1 MAEREAVPRLPTS
14 GQIIGAL
21 VTRLGIRHDVLQGRS
36 ARRYFSGDPENLVT
50 EYTRKEIF
58 AAIAEALTESGFI
71 KSTQIGNDDYQLAP
85 ALASMLRWHAD
96 NWDLQR
102 SFLRRRMTSVLP
114 GSLPKVWGAFVRL
127 AVVDLSLR
135 VAAHLHL
142 SGSSPAALSLLD
154 WTGRTARGDFL
165 NGKRRQASLSLE
177 DLVGKLG
184 VDDNTVDAW
193 MYRGTR
199 PSNDNLAKLAPALAD
214 NIVGSTERGIAL
226 ELRCLYWISD
236 VAGLLAEHIG
246 VEEADDAI
254 VRLRRYSEATYRLIE
269 DQFPA
274 EDRVE
279 NLTVLADLGAGAR
292 LAEPLLTALEDEEPD
307 EDWRE
312 DLLPAGL
319 GWVRRVLS
327 ANLNAHLAEVDYLF
341 EKAQGCTVQDWDVNN
356 AEAFTHYRRSL
367 ELEMQGKLP
376 EALAELETAARLDPL
391 EPVSHFALGSMK
403 TSLGIGHDDAV
414 LVQQGLDALWVAV
427 ALNPRWILPWTE
439 IGSTLLHT
447 DRAVEAVA
455 HLLDLKP
462 DCGPRDSHY
471 YSTLGAACW
480 RVDRLH
486 EALEAFEAAL
496 ELDPEETASLLA
508 ASELA
513 MLTGDADKQRRYLR
527 RARHFG
533 AEEGTENL
541 WELLRELGKKDL
553 ANVGTSEHDR
563 TIAVMDA
570 VIRLNPDDDYAYMS
584 RGLAYYSKGED
595 DLALSDLDAVLRLDP
610 GNAAAYWF
618 RGSIFGYRRQW
629 SRLIADMNEHIRLR
643 PDYAMAYY
651 ERGMAYGEQGLLEEA
666 IADMSQAIRLNPDH
680 SDAYRGRGD
689 CLRYR
694 EQYDQAIMDFDLAL
708 QLDPNSA
715 AAHLGR
721 GRAYRMKGDPDRAI
735 ADYSAVIRLNAGH
748 PLALRFRGEA
758 HIVKGNYEQAIAD
771 CSKALNLKPDDPV
784 AYLQRGTAYLFSYN
798 LDEALADFNEVLR
811 INPGSERAA
820 YGRDLAREWLA
831 DAEAAEGGHQMS
843 RESGQDD
850 RNEATQQFSATEEK

>member
-1 MAEREAVPRLPTS
+1 MAEREIMPRLPTS

-36 ARRYFSGDPENLVT
+36 ARRYFSGDPKNLVT
-50 EYTRKEIF
+50 EYTRKEII
-58 AAIAEALTESGFI
+58 AAIAEVLTDSGFV
-71 KSTQIGNDDYQLAP
+71 KLAQIGKDDYQLAS
-85 ALASMLRWHAD
+85 ALASMLQWHAD

-114 GSLPKVWGAFVRL
+114 GNLPKVWGAFVRL

-135 VAAHLHL
+135 VGAHLHL
-142 SGSSPAALSLLD
+142 SGSSPAVLNLLD
-154 WTGRTARGDFL
+154 RTSHTARGDFL
-165 NGKRRQASLSLE
+165 NGKRQEASLSLE
-177 DLVGKLG
+177 DLAQKVG

-199 PSNDNLAKLAPALAD
+199 PSNDNLAKLAQALAD
-214 NIVGSTERGIAL
+214 NIEGSTERDIAL
-226 ELRCLYWISD
+226 ELRSLYWITD
-236 VAGLLAEHIG
+236 IVGLLAEHIG
-246 VEEADDAI
+246 AAEADDAI
-254 VRLRRYSEATYRLIE
+254 GRLHRYSRATYRLIE
-269 DQFPA
+269 DYFPV
-274 EDRVE
+274 EDRGE
-279 NLTVLADLGAGAR
+279 ILTVLADLGVGAR

-327 ANLNAHLAEVDYLF
+327 ANLNAHLAEVDDLF
-341 EKAQGCTVQDWDVNN
+341 EKAQGCIVQDWDVNN

-414 LVQQGLDALWVAV
+414 LIQQGLDALWLAV
-427 ALNPRWILPWTE
+427 ALNPQWILPWTE

-447 DRAVEAVA
+447 DRAAEAVT
-455 HLLDLKP
+455 HLLDLKT

-480 RVDRLH
+480 RVDRLQ

-496 ELDPEETASLLA
+496 ELDPEEPANLLA

-513 MLTGDADKQRRYLR
+513 MLTGDTDKQRRYLR

-541 WELLRELGKKDL
+541 WELLREIGKQDQD
-553 ANVGTSEHDR
+553 NVGTSEQDR
-563 TIAVMDA
+563 IIAVMDA
-570 VIRLNPDDDYAYMS
+570 VIRLNPDDDYAYRS
-584 RGLAYYSKGED
+584 RGLAHYSKGED

-610 GNAAAYWF
+610 DHTAAYWF
-618 RGSIFGYRRQW
+618 RGRIFGDRRQW

-651 ERGMAYGEQGLLEEA
+651 ERGLAYGEQDLLEEA
-666 IADMSQAIRLNPDH
+666 ITDLSQAIRLDPDH
-680 SDAYRGRGD
+680 SDAYRSRGD

-694 EQYDQAIMDFDLAL
+694 EQYDQAIMDFDFAL
-708 QLDPNSA
+708 QLDPNNA

-735 ADYSAVIRLNAGH
+735 TDYSAVIRLNAGH
-748 PLALRFRGEA
+748 PLAHRFRGAA

-771 CSKALNLKPDDPV
+771 CSKALSLSPDDPV
-784 AYLQRGTAYLFSYN
+784 AYLQRGTAHLFSYN
-798 LDEALADFNEVLR
+798 LDEALADFNEALR
-811 INPGSERAA
+811 INPGSRRAA
-820 YGRDLAREWLA
+820 YGRGLVREWLGDTEGA
-831 DAEAAEGGHQMS
+831 AMDYRMAQELGWDDRDEIGQQSNAAEAE
-843 RESGQDD
+843 
-850 RNEATQQFSATEEK
+850 